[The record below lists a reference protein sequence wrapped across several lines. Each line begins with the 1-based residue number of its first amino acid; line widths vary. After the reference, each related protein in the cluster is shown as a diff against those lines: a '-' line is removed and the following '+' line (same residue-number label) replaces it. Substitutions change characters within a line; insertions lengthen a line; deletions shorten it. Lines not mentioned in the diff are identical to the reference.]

1 MTEIYKCTSKSSP
14 SFHRK
19 SACGLIFRERQGVKW
34 WKRQTWRKW
43 QREKNLSPW
52 ANLTLLL
59 KEIKQF
65 PEGNIKMRS
74 ADSAFV
80 HTHSLFSVSKESKC
94 ISCQASS
101 SPTSLSQFTK
111 ILTMKPYKLQY
122 VCVCVCVGAHVFR
135 VMCDLRLRTVHV
147 CVCG

>member
-80 HTHSLFSVSKESKC
+80 HFQWVKNQNAFLAKHLHHQPACHSLQRSLPWSP
-94 ISCQASS
+94 ISS
-101 SPTSLSQFTK
+101 S
-111 ILTMKPYKLQY
+111 M
-122 VCVCVCVGAHVFR
+122 CVCVCVGAHVFR